1 MTEISILPEFL
12 INKIAAGEVIERPA
26 SIVRELLDNSIDAG
40 AKNVS
45 VEVLYGGKKL
55 IRVADDGVGMSREDA
70 SLCFERHA
78 TSKIKTEG
86 DLFNISTLG
95 FRGEALSSL
104 TSVSKVTLITSTANS
119 HTGTKIE
126 IGLPTLP
133 TGRQADKA
141 GAGEKKEISDAP
153 PLAGTII
160 EVRDLFYNTPARR
173 KFFKSTSTELSHII
187 EVVIQKALSYPGI
200 SFSLKH
206 NNSEL
211 VNAVSAK
218 DIRERFK
225 QLYGEELFNEFFE
238 INPIRQNISNGVKL
252 YGFVSTGNFT
262 RSTRSYQFVFVNRRP
277 VKNPTVSHAVYSA
290 YRDLIPKDRHP
301 AFFLF
306 LEIAP
311 GKVDVNVHPAKREVR
326 FETPSE
332 IHKLVELAVQEALHP
347 QQYKTAGDIPAS
359 MPAYEA
365 AHTAENVS
373 FGEQS
378 VCETLESTFQSAGGL
393 QTDFFSE
400 RITPAVRKYFH
411 IGESF
416 VAESANNGLT
426 IIDQHA
432 AHERVLYEK
441 FLRKTS
447 IVAETLFLPIRT
459 ELSAREYNI
468 VIKHSDF
475 LKDLG
480 LDVEDFGANNVIVRT
495 MPKELC
501 KADIK
506 GLLIDIASGIIEEET
521 TGIRGDTGKQG
532 LLETIAARLACHK
545 SVRGSEPL
553 NNEELSQLAAD
564 LEKCEVPDKC
574 PHGRP
579 TRIFISLD
587 DLNRMFKRK

>member
-1 MTEISILPEFL
+1 MPEISILPEFL

-26 SIVRELLDNSIDAG
+26 SVVRELLDNSIDAG
-40 AKNVS
+40 AKDVS

-78 TSKIKTEG
+78 TSKIKTED

-126 IGLPTLP
+126 IGV
-133 TGRQADKA
+133 GQ
-141 GAGEKKEISDAP
+141 KKEISDAP
-153 PLAGTII
+153 PMSGTIV
-160 EVRDLFYNTPARR
+160 EMRDLFYNTPARR

-187 EVVIQKALSYPGI
+187 EVVMQKALSYPGI

-211 VNAVSAK
+211 INVVSAK

-225 QLYGEELFNEFFE
+225 QLYGEELFNEFLE
-238 INPIRQNISNGVKL
+238 INPIRKNISNGVKKEDNGVRL
-252 YGFVSTGNFT
+252 YGFVSTENFT

-290 YRDLIPKDRHP
+290 YRDLISKDRHP

-326 FETPSE
+326 FEMPSE

-347 QQYKTAGDIPAS
+347 QQYKIAGDIPAS
-359 MPAYEA
+359 ASVFKT
-365 AHTAENVS
+365 AHTVRLYEN
-373 FGEQS
+373 QS
-378 VCETLESTFQSAGGL
+378 VCETLESAFQSRVEPASPIGRSLPTSRGL
-393 QTDFFSE
+393 QADFF
-400 RITPAVRKYFH
+400 PAVHRYFY
-411 IGESF
+411 IGEAF
-416 VAESANNGLT
+416 VAVAANDGLA

-432 AHERVLYEK
+432 AHERILYEK
-441 FLRKTS
+441 FLKKAS
-447 IVAETLFLPIRT
+447 IDVEPLILPVRT
-459 ELSAREYNI
+459 ELTVKEYNI
-468 VIKHSDF
+468 IIEHKDF
-475 LKDLG
+475 LQDLG
-480 LDVEDFGANNVIVRT
+480 LDVEDFGTNNVIVRAI
-495 MPKELC
+495 PRELY
-501 KADIK
+501 KTDIK

-521 TGIRGDTGKQG
+521 VGIKGETGKQG
-532 LLETIAARLACHK
+532 LLQNIAARLACHK
-545 SVRGSEPL
+545 SVRGREPL
-553 NNEELSQLAAD
+553 NNKELSQLVAD

-579 TRIFISLD
+579 TRIFMSLN